1 MKHIH
6 YKLLSFFGICVFL
19 FQFISCQED
28 KISFNEEIRPILNKN
43 CISCHGG
50 VKQSGGFGMVFRE
63 NALRET
69 ESGVLAIIPGEP
81 NESELVK
88 RLRHNDPEIRMPMEA
103 EPLKEEE
110 IVLIEKWIEQG
121 AEWEEHWAFIS
132 PNSIVPPAIDSS
144 WVKNEIDQFVMK
156 KLVDNKLIPSK
167 VADPYTLIRRLSLDI
182 TGLPPTED
190 QVNRFLV
197 DSSYQN
203 YEQLADEMLA
213 SPKYGEHWASMWL
226 DLARYADSRGYE
238 KDSYRS
244 IWQYRDWVIKAFNND
259 MPFDQFTVEQLAG
272 DLLPNPNIDQLVATG
287 FHRNSVSNDEGGS
300 DNEEFRVASVIDR
313 VNTTWEVWQGIT
325 MGCVQCHSHPYDPI
339 KQEEFYSS
347 YAFFN
352 NSTDGDLPHDLP
364 QLKTFAGEDST
375 DLEEVKSWIVKN
387 ASKEESNK
395 WERIIRTKEPMI
407 RPLLFSEFD
416 NVSFQ
421 NRGDQDFMVVLGGA
435 FIKLSDVDLRK
446 IAQVYLQYY
455 RNEKEST
462 KVIVRKDSVN
472 GEKIGEFDLGYA
484 RGWRNLTLSGT
495 EIQQS
500 NDITDVYLVFE
511 GEKDEYKC
519 TVDGILLTESLPG
532 KSLEGYE
539 NIRTIVDALLI
550 KKGEKNTA
558 IVCENPE
565 KFQRKTH
572 IFLRGNWMVTG
583 QEVTPSVPGI
593 FDSIPADKPANR
605 LSFAQ
610 WLVNG
615 KNPLTARVI
624 TNRFWNKIFGKG
636 LISTVED
643 FGSQGEA
650 PSHPQL
656 LDWMA
661 LKFSDDY
668 KWSIKKLMKLIVMS
682 NTYRQSSSVSTEL
695 LEKDP
700 NNVLLARAPR
710 VRLSAEQVRDQALMA
725 SGLLSDKM
733 YGPSVMPTQPE
744 GVWQV
749 VYSGQSWKTS
759 KGEDKYR
766 RGLYT
771 YLRRSSPYPSFITF
785 DASNREFCLSRRIRT
800 NTPLQALV
808 TLNDS
813 VYFETAQVLAKEMQD
828 TSEDLKKQLEHGYQK
843 LLFKPLSVEKSK
855 ILENLFHETYQYYEE
870 NEEEAKVVTG
880 TDDIQLATLIIVAN
894 SLMNLDEV
902 IVKS

>member
-1 MKHIH
+1 MKRIR
-6 YKLLSFFGICVFL
+6 YKLLSLIGCCVFL

-28 KISFNEEIRPILNKN
+28 KISFNKEIRPILNKN

-63 NALRET
+63 NALKET
-69 ESGVLAIIPGEP
+69 ESGVMAIVPGEP
-81 NESELVK
+81 NKSEIIK
-88 RLRHNDPEIRMPMEA
+88 RIRHHDPELRMPLEA

-110 IVLIEKWIEQG
+110 IELIEKWIAQG
-121 AEWEEHWAFIS
+121 AEWEEHWAFI
-132 PNSIVPPAIDSS
+132 PPKSIQPPAIDSP

-156 KLVDNKLIPSK
+156 KLVDNQITPSK

-182 TGLPPTED
+182 TGLPPTQD
-190 QVNRFLV
+190 QVNRFLA
-197 DSSYQN
+197 DSTYQN
-203 YEQLADEMLA
+203 YERLADEMLN

-244 IWQYRDWVIKAFNND
+244 IWQYRDWVVKAFNSD
-259 MPFDQFTVEQLAG
+259 MPFDQFTIEQLAG
-272 DLLPNPNIDQLVATG
+272 DLLPNPSIDQLIATG

-339 KQEEFYSS
+339 KLEEFYTS

-364 QLKTFAGEDST
+364 QLRTFEGEDST
-375 DLEEVKSWIVKN
+375 DLEEIKSWIVKN
-387 ASKEESNK
+387 ANEEESNK

-407 RPLLFSEFD
+407 RPLLFSDFD

-435 FIKLSDVDLRK
+435 FIKLSDVDLSK
-446 IAQVYLQYY
+446 TAQVYLQYY
-455 RNEKEST
+455 RNDKEPAE
-462 KVIVRKDSVN
+462 VVVRKDSVN
-472 GEKIGEFDLGYA
+472 GEKIGEFELGYA
-484 RGWRNLTLSGT
+484 RGWGNLTLSGT
-495 EIQQS
+495 EILQS
-500 NDITDVYLVFE
+500 NETTDLYLVFE
-511 GEKDEYKC
+511 GEKNEYKC

-532 KSLEGYE
+532 KNLEGYQH
-539 NIRTIVDALLI
+539 IQAMVDSLLI
-550 KKGEKNTA
+550 KKGGKSTA

-572 IFLRGNWMVTG
+572 VFMRGNWMVTG
-583 QEVTPSVPGI
+583 QEVTPAVPGI
-593 FDSIPADKPANR
+593 FDSIPANKTANR

-610 WLVNG
+610 WLVDGN
-615 KNPLTARVI
+615 NPLTSRVI

-636 LISTVED
+636 IISSVED
-643 FGSQGEA
+643 FGAQGEA
-650 PSHPQL
+650 PSHPEL
-656 LDWMA
+656 LDWLA

-668 KWSIKKLMKLIVMS
+668 QWSVKKLVKLIVMS
-682 NTYRQSSSVSTEL
+682 NTYRQSSSVSPEL

-700 NNVLLARAPR
+700 NNVFLARAPR

-749 VYSGQSWKTS
+749 VYSGLSWKTS
-759 KGEDKYR
+759 EGEDKYR

-813 VYFETAQVLAKEMQD
+813 VYFETAQVLAKEMQN
-828 TSEDLKKQLEHGYQK
+828 TSAELKEQLEHGYQK
-843 LLFKPLSVEKSK
+843 LLFKPLTKEKSQ
-855 ILENLFHETYQYYEE
+855 ILETLFHETYQYYEE
-870 NEEEAKVVTG
+870 NNEEAKIVTG
-880 TDDIQLATLIIVAN
+880 TDDIQLAALIIVAN